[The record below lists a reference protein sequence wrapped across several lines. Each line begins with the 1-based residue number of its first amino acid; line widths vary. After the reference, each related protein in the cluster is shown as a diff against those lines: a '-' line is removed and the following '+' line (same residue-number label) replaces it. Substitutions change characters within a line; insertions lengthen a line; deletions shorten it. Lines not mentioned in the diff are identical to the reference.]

1 MTTNQYFNNFS
12 FAGEQD
18 LVEDLVIE
26 SIKMY
31 GHNVKYMPR
40 TLVKEDLAWGED
52 VLSSFQLAADI
63 EMYIKNVEG
72 FEGEGDFLSRFN
84 LEIRDQMTLSV
95 ARKRFEQVGAGESL
109 MDEVGYNVMLETA
122 NTAAPANSHMIMLE
136 TGTTGVNSYSIT
148 SARPLEG
155 DLIYFPLNS
164 KLFEIR
170 FVEHEEFF
178 YQTGR
183 LQTYELRCELF
194 TFSSEKI
201 DTGNTEIDAIE
212 TTYSADILFNQMLLE
227 SGSVLLGEDGDSLTI
242 EYRLESID
250 NSANNEF
257 FQIQAEGIL
266 DFSESNPFSEVDR
279 Y

>member
-1 MTTNQYFNNFS
+1 MTTNQYFNNFNY
-12 FAGEQD
+12 AGEQD
-18 LVEDLVIE
+18 LVEDLIIE

-40 TLVKEDLAWGED
+40 TLVKEDLVLGED
-52 VLSSFQLAADI
+52 VLSSFQLAAEI

-95 ARKRFEQVGAGESL
+95 SRKRFEQVGAGESL
-109 MDEVGYNVMLETA
+109 MDEVGYNIQLETA
-122 NTAAPANSHMIMLE
+122 NTSAPANSHMLMLE
-136 TGTTGVNSYSIT
+136 SGTTGVNSYSI
-148 SARPLEG
+148 SSSRPLEG
-155 DLIYFPLNS
+155 DLIYFPLND
-164 KLFEIR
+164 KLFEVR

-194 TFSSEKI
+194 TYSSEKI

-212 TTYSADILFNQMLLE
+212 TTYSTDILFNQLLLE
-227 SGSVLLGEDGDSLTI
+227 SGSALLGEDGDYLMT
-242 EYRLESID
+242 EYRLEAVD
-250 NSANNEF
+250 RGANNEL
-257 FQIQAEGIL
+257 FQIEAEGIL
-266 DFSESNPFSEVDR
+266 DFSEGNPFSEVDR